1 MEIRIERLTVQ
12 DALTVFDWVLRLL
25 QELGSE
31 GDDLGSLDEKKV
43 LQGWREAGERF
54 QVFAAKTSSGQ
65 IVGVMTVVETFA
77 IYANGNYGIINEMY
91 TTPEFR
97 SAGVGAML
105 VDAAKEYG
113 RKRGWERIDVTAPES
128 QGWER
133 TRHFYESQGFAFTGP
148 KLKFVLK

>member
-1 MEIRIERLTVQ
+1 MEIRIERLKIH

-31 GDDLGSLDEKKV
+31 GDDLGIFDEKKV
-43 LQGWREAGERF
+43 LQEWQEAGNRF

-105 VDAAKEYG
+105 VDVAKEYG
-113 RKRGWERIDVTAPES
+113 RQRGWERIDVTAPES
-128 QGWER
+128 GGWER
-133 TRHFYESQGFAFTGP
+133 TRRFYESQGFAFTGP